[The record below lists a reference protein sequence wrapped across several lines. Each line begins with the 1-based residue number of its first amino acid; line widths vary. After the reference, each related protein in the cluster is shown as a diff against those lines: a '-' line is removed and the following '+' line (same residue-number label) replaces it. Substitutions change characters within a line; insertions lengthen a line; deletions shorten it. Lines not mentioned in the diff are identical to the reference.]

1 MLKLFQSIFG
11 LNEGGGGEERGRYPE
26 ALIDM
31 AIERAVDGTDPR
43 LRALPGYRKRLRA
56 PVIHAADQVVAM
68 VDSLPAPLPASS
80 GDYSGDPRLSALFAS
95 AEHLREV
102 FGSDTVLG
110 EFRDRHPG
118 DAKVTALL
126 LAERV
131 EKNVLGMEL
140 DGAMLKR
147 EVAQVAVNFRSQRL
161 VDPDVNEAETRR
173 LLKRRAFDHLLGLAL
188 LRITEVQ
195 GERVGLNRQR
205 DLLRRKLSAL
215 QHGGWSFEDAG
226 GDRPEPAAL
235 QAELDDI
242 EGQLTSLGVDG
253 RALSAHLD
261 IVAGLLAE
269 AERHFWAEDIVLYL
283 DRMNIQRDAQ
293 DASAREIRFQELHN
307 ARGRRLVML
316 LVEVDPSEL
325 PRRVDVVTAAE
336 RYLA

>member
-11 LNEGGGGEERGRYPE
+11 AGEAAGRYPE
-26 ALIDM
+26 SLVEM

-43 LRALPGYRKRLRA
+43 QRALPGYRKRLRA
-56 PVIHAADQVVAM
+56 PVIHAIDHVIAI
-68 VDSLPAPLPASS
+68 VDSLPAPLPATS
-80 GDYSGDPRLSALFAS
+80 GNYAAEPRLTALFAS
-95 AEHLREV
+95 AEHMREV
-102 FGSDTVLG
+102 FGSDTMLS

-118 DAKVTALL
+118 GEPVTALL

-131 EKNVLGMEL
+131 EKNVLGIDL
-140 DGAMLKR
+140 DGETLKR

-161 VDPDVNEAETRR
+161 VDPGLDEGEMRR
-173 LLKRRAFDHLLGLAL
+173 QLKRRAFDHLLSLAL

-215 QHGGWSFEDAG
+215 QSGGWSFEDTG
-226 GDRPEPAAL
+226 GTRADPVPL

-242 EGQLTSLGVDG
+242 EAQLTALGMDDRV
-253 RALSAHLD
+253 LSAHLD
-261 IVAGLLAE
+261 ITVGLLAE
-269 AERHFWAEDIVLYL
+269 AERHFWADEVVLHL
-283 DRMNIQRDAQ
+283 DRMNIQRSAQ
-293 DASAREIRFQELHN
+293 DGTAREIRFQQLHN

-316 LVEVDPSEL
+316 LVTIDPGEL